1 MAYIDTIKLVTG
13 DTLPDL
19 RFELKDSSQAA
30 VGARYDEN
38 DSDTWAPLDITD
50 ATVRLRIR
58 EVGGST
64 IVSNIQGVVSS
75 PTDGVVLFPF
85 AQDSFVASG
94 LYEGEVEITYVDGG
108 IQTMYDLVK
117 FKVRSDFD

>member
-19 RFELKDSSQAA
+19 RFTLKDASEAA
-30 VGARYDEN
+30 VGSVYDTN
-38 DSDTWAPLDITD
+38 DANTWAPIDLTGATTKLRVREIGD
-50 ATVRLRIR
+50 ATILKEISGVTSD
-58 EVGGST
+58 ETGG
-64 IVSNIQGVVSS
+64 IVI
-75 PTDGVVLFPF
+75 FPF
-85 AQDSFVASG
+85 TGTPFAADG
-94 LYEGEVEITYVDGG
+94 LYEGEVEITFSDGG

>member
-19 RFELKDSSQAA
+19 RFELKDASKAPDGQ
-30 VGARYDEN
+30 RYDAN
-38 DSDTWAPLDITD
+38 DSSTWAPIDLTG
-50 ATVRLRIR
+50 ATTKLRIR
-58 EVGGST
+58 EIGEST
-64 IVSNIQGVVSS
+64 ILKEISGVTSDETNGVVI
-75 PTDGVVLFPF
+75 FPF
-85 AQDSFVASG
+85 TGTPFINDG
-94 LYEGEVEITYVDGG
+94 LYEGEVEITFSSGG

>member
-19 RFELKDSSQAA
+19 RFELKDSSKSPAG
-30 VGARYDEN
+30 VRYDEN
-38 DSDTWAPLDITD
+38 DSDTWAPLDLTD
-50 ATVRLRIR
+50 STVRLRIR
-58 EVGGST
+58 EVGATNIIST
-64 IVSNIQGVVSS
+64 IVGVLSD
-75 PTDGVVLFPF
+75 PENGAVVFPF
-85 AQDSFVASG
+85 TQDSFSSSG
-94 LYEGEVEITYVDGG
+94 LFEGEVEITYVDGG

>member
-1 MAYIDTIKLVTG
+1 MAYIETIKLVTG

-19 RFELKDSSQAA
+19 RFELKDSSQ
-30 VGARYDEN
+30 GAIGATYDEN
-38 DSDTWAPLDITD
+38 DSATWAPINISG

-58 EVGGST
+58 EIGSDA
-64 IVSNIQGVVSS
+64 IISNIQGVIS
-75 PTDGVVLFPF
+75 DGENGVVVFPF
-85 AQDSFVASG
+85 TQDSFTASG
-94 LYEGEVEITYVDGG
+94 LFEGEVEITFAAGG

>member
-1 MAYIDTIKLVTG
+1 MAYIETIKLVTG

-38 DSDTWAPLDITD
+38 DSTTWAPLDITD
-50 ATVRLRIR
+50 ASVRLRIR
-58 EVGGST
+58 EIGSDV
-64 IVSNIQGVVSS
+64 IISNIQGVLSD
-75 PTDGVVLFPF
+75 PTNGAVIFPF
-85 AQDSFVASG
+85 TQDSFTASG
-94 LYEGEVEITYVDGG
+94 LFEGEVEITFATGG

>member
-19 RFELKDSSQAA
+19 RFELKDSASSPDG
-30 VGARYDEN
+30 VTYDEN
-38 DSDTWAPLDITD
+38 NSDTWAPLDLTD
-50 ATVRLRIR
+50 STVRLRIR
-58 EVGGST
+58 EVGGEDVIST
-64 IVSNIQGVVSS
+64 IVGVLASPENGVV
-75 PTDGVVLFPF
+75 VFPF
-85 AQDSFVASG
+85 TQDSFAASG

>member
-19 RFELKDSSQAA
+19 RFELKDSSKSPDG
-30 VGARYDEN
+30 VRYDEN
-38 DSDTWAPLDITD
+38 DSDTWAPLDLTD
-50 ATVRLRIR
+50 TTVRLRIR
-58 EVGGST
+58 EVGGAVVLST
-64 IVSNIQGVVSS
+64 IVGVLASPENGVV
-75 PTDGVVLFPF
+75 VFPF
-85 AQDSFVASG
+85 TQDSFDASG
-94 LYEGEVEITYVDGG
+94 IYEGEVEITYVDGG

>member
-19 RFELKDSSQAA
+19 RFELKDASQAA
-30 VGARYDEN
+30 EGARYDEN
-38 DSDTWAPLDITD
+38 DSNTWAPIDLTD
-50 ATVRLRIR
+50 STVRLRIR
-58 EVGGST
+58 EVGGVNIIST
-64 IVSNIQGVVSS
+64 IVGVLSSPENGVV
-75 PTDGVVLFPF
+75 VFPF
-85 AQDSFVASG
+85 TQDSFAASG
-94 LYEGEVEITYVDGG
+94 LFEGEVEITYVDGG